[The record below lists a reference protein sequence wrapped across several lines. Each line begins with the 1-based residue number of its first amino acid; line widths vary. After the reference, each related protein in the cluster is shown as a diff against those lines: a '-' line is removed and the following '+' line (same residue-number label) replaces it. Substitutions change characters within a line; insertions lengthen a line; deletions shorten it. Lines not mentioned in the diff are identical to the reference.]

1 MTIYDATLA
10 EVLARLQG
18 SPNIISNSNVRRAH
32 PTDVTLDN
40 SPAVRVIDGADKG
53 SEGNC
58 VDEHDAEFTV
68 RIIFRGDSEATSAS
82 AWNVAQEVM
91 ARLNPNADAYTNSVQ
106 ISVPTIT
113 PDREV
118 ADQDLYALDMVF
130 SLKYR
135 TAQWSLNA

>member
-18 SPNIISNSNVRRAH
+18 SPDLISNANVRRAH

-40 SPAVRVIDGADKG
+40 SPAVRVIDGADRG
-53 SEGNC
+53 TEGNC
-58 VDEHDAEFTV
+58 IDEHAAEFTV
-68 RIIFRGDSEATSAS
+68 RIIFRGDEESASAS

-91 ARLNPNADAYTNSVQ
+91 TRLNPNTDAYTNSPQ
-106 ISVPTIT
+106 IGLPAIT
-113 PDREV
+113 PDREI

-130 SLKYR
+130 PLKYR
-135 TAQWSLNA
+135 SASWSLNA